1 MNRCLIVLC
10 ILACSLYSLAQ
21 DFQEEL
27 SEAEIEEFKNEIEFN
42 YNLFHQSIVN
52 ILDEELTLDQR
63 YNSRFVLS
71 ELFATSTSTDEDYLD
86 EEYYKRYKI
95 SEYSFKL
102 FDLEN
107 VLPVIDKS
115 YKFADSIKVS
125 TNTRDS
131 RPIYSNLATSSR
143 HDKMFR
149 VYKGNV
155 FFLERF
161 TNSTTDEQFDINYR
175 EDLKRI
181 GFRLIHDEFD
191 EYELQFEHIQFVREN
206 SRDYSTIFDQ
216 VKKSSKLWSKE
227 VEELTVA
234 KVLQDAKDRGYD
246 IEIADANP
254 IPNRQRVIQD
264 STIIAENETPEL
276 RPIKFHE
283 YLVPGLG
290 HSHLQ
295 GKFSRNFRKW
305 TYLGTFVTS
314 SGLSLY
320 YWNRGNNQIDMSN
333 QVTLIDDQLMYK
345 RRGDLNHKRAKYL
358 GIASG
363 VVFVSNI
370 INIEVLR
377 KKRNRRA
384 EEAGFGSINLFS
396 DEEYGNAVVGLRLS
410 F

>member
-1 MNRCLIVLC
+1 MNRWLVILC
-10 ILACSLYSLAQ
+10 ILSCPLYSSAQ
-21 DFQEEL
+21 DFQKEL
-27 SEAEIEEFKNEIEFN
+27 TEDEIEEFKNEIEFN
-42 YNLFHQSIVN
+42 YNLFHESIVN

-71 ELFATSTSTDEDYLD
+71 ELFATSTSTVEDYLD
-86 EEYYKRYKI
+86 EDYYKSYKI

-125 TNTRDS
+125 TNTKDLRS
-131 RPIYSNLATSSR
+131 IYSNLAISSR
-143 HDKMFR
+143 HDKVFR

-161 TNSTTDEQFDINYR
+161 TNSTKDEQFDIYYR

-191 EYELQFEHIQFVREN
+191 EYELQFENIQFVREN
-206 SRDYSTIFDQ
+206 SRDYSSIYDQ
-216 VKKSSKLWSKE
+216 VKKSVKPWSKE

-234 KVLQDAKDRGYD
+234 KVLQDAKDKGYD
-246 IEIADANP
+246 IEIVDANP
-254 IPNRQRVIQD
+254 IPDRQQVMQD
-264 STIIAENETPEL
+264 STIIAENVTPEL

-283 YLVPGLG
+283 YLIPGLG

-305 TYLGTFVTS
+305 AYVGTFVTS

-320 YWNRGNNQIDMSN
+320 YWNRGNNQINMSN
-333 QVTLIDDQLMYK
+333 QVTLVDDQLMYK
-345 RRGDLNHKRAKYL
+345 RRSDLNHKRAIYF

-377 KKRNRRA
+377 KNRNRRA
-384 EEAGFGSINLFS
+384 EEAG
-396 DEEYGNAVVGLRLS
+396 YGNVELYGANLHGISYLGIKVD